1 MKNRIIM
8 HVDMDAFF
16 ASVEQAADPS
26 LKGKPVMVCGGL
38 ESRTV
43 VAAAS
48 YEARKFGVRAAMPLA
63 IARMKCPNGVFIE
76 GDPEKY
82 IYTSLRLNDIFREFS
97 PIVEEYSIDES
108 FLDVTDVA
116 GRFGGPAEIAKKIKQ
131 RVKEQFHLSCSV
143 GIGPNKLLA
152 KTASDLD
159 KPDGLTVLAWED
171 LPAKFQTLPVEK
183 LYGVGEETAKK
194 LELLGVHTIG
204 QLANVPVSALKK
216 IFGVVGELLHDA
228 ANGIDN
234 SPVLTEA
241 ERPPPKSVG
250 NDYTLQRDTLD
261 DELIRSVLLGLCS
274 KVARRLRKGGH
285 AGRTVTLKIRFSDFT
300 TITRSR
306 TLDTHVDLDKEIFDV
321 VLQIY
326 QSLHKHM
333 AVRMLGV
340 SASNLMHTP
349 PERQRS
355 LFDYSFWK
363 KYKRVIQS
371 VDKAR
376 DKFGERSIM
385 WGALIRKEAG

>member
-116 GRFGGPAEIAKKIKQ
+116 DRFGGPVEIAKKIKQ

-321 VLQIY
+321 ALQIY